1 MKILVEIFAEH
12 YNRIVAQLD
21 RESRLYAILMCG
33 EIVYDQR
40 AAKPRKMVRVL
51 SCGVIVYDQRA
62 AKRKKMIR
70 VLCDS
75 ADASFILESTKTLC
89 PEATKWV
96 KKSIAR
102 R

>member
-1 MKILVEIFAEH
+1 MKILVDIFAEH
-12 YNRIVAQLD
+12 YDRIVAQLQK
-21 RESRLYAILMCG
+21 ESRLYAILMCG

-40 AAKPRKMVRVL
+40 AAKP
-51 SCGVIVYDQRA
+51 
-62 AKRKKMIR
+62 KKMIR

-75 ADASFILESTKTLC
+75 ADANLILESTKTLC

-102 R
+102 RPTR

>member
-1 MKILVEIFAEH
+1 VKKLVDILAEH
-12 YNRIVAQLD
+12 YDRIVAQIQ

-40 AAKPRKMVRVL
+40 GAKPRKVVR
-51 SCGVIVYDQRA
+51 I
-62 AKRKKMIR
+62 
-70 VLCDS
+70 LCDS
-75 ADASFILESTKTLC
+75 DDANFILESTKTLC

-102 R
+102 RRPR

>member
-1 MKILVEIFAEH
+1 MKILVDIFAEH
-12 YNRIVAQLD
+12 YDRIVAQLQ

-33 EIVYDQR
+33 
-40 AAKPRKMVRVL
+40 
-51 SCGVIVYDQRA
+51 VIVYDQQA
-62 AKRKKMIR
+62 AKPKKLIR

-89 PEATKWV
+89 PEATNGV

-102 R
+102 HRPH

>member
-1 MKILVEIFAEH
+1 MKILVDIFAEH
-12 YNRIVAQLD
+12 YDRIVAQLQK
-21 RESRLYAILMCG
+21 ESRLYAILMCG

-40 AAKPRKMVRVL
+40 AAKP
-51 SCGVIVYDQRA
+51 
-62 AKRKKMIR
+62 KKMIR

-102 R
+102 RPTR

>member
-1 MKILVEIFAEH
+1 MKILVDIFAEH
-12 YNRIVAQLD
+12 YDRIVAQLQ

-40 AAKPRKMVRVL
+40 AAKP
-51 SCGVIVYDQRA
+51 
-62 AKRKKMIR
+62 KKMIR

-75 ADASFILESTKTLC
+75 ADANLILESTKTLC

-102 R
+102 RPTR

>member
-1 MKILVEIFAEH
+1 VKILVDILAEH
-12 YNRIVAQLD
+12 YDQIVAQLQ

-40 AAKPRKMVRVL
+40 AAKP
-51 SCGVIVYDQRA
+51 
-62 AKRKKMIR
+62 KKMIR

-89 PEATKWV
+89 PEATWWV
-96 KKSIAR
+96 KKSITR
-102 R
+102 HRPR

>member
-1 MKILVEIFAEH
+1 MKILVDIFAEH
-12 YNRIVAQLD
+12 YDRIVAQLQ

-40 AAKPRKMVRVL
+40 AAKP
-51 SCGVIVYDQRA
+51 
-62 AKRKKMIR
+62 KKMIR

-75 ADASFILESTKTLC
+75 ADANLILESTKTLC

-102 R
+102 RRTR